1 MKKIAL
7 SIFCFGML
15 AASFTSCDDA
25 KNDVIEN
32 RVYLQEAV
40 ATPLSDIVMGDEGSV
55 TSAPVTVRLAK
66 AMPTDVV
73 VKLGLDKATLD
84 TYNKRNQTEY
94 ELVPEEYVDFPTEVQ
109 LKAGETS
116 FTVPVQVTSF
126 KGESGVDYAMALAI
140 KSTEGLE
147 ASTGSSAFIYA
158 LSAPLKQ
165 MVPSFQ
171 YDNGCRLQPADTD
184 WGLSLA
190 NYTVEMW
197 VRVRGLSYY
206 TGEVT
211 DNNGYSVNNQAI
223 FANGDSPELYVRFG
237 DLVYSSGGSY
247 KNNFLQ
253 IKTFGG
259 QFDSGDPTKGN
270 GLESGAWYHWAWTSD
285 AATGTTTLYKN
296 GQQLSQ
302 LTTGVGQEMP
312 FNHINMFDSG
322 YQYFRDNVEMAQL
335 RVWSVTRTAAQIAA
349 FMRKEVK
356 YTDPNLVL
364 YLPMNEGEGAEVLK
378 DVTGNGHDM
387 KIGQGGSNGSRNT
400 AHAWTEYDFSSL

>member
-7 SIFCFGML
+7 SIFCIGMF
-15 AASFTSCDDA
+15 AVSFTSCNDA

-32 RVYLQEAV
+32 RVYIQEAV
-40 ATPLSDIVMGDEGSV
+40 AQPLNDILMGDAGSV
-55 TSAPVTVRLAK
+55 TAAPVTIRLAK
-66 AMPTDVV
+66 AMPTDVK
-73 VKLGLDKATLD
+73 VKLGLDQKTLD
-84 TYNKRNQTEY
+84 NYNHRNSTVY
-94 ELVPEEYVDFPTEVQ
+94 EMIPEQYVEFPSEVVV
-109 LKAGETS
+109 KAGETS
-116 FTVPVQVTSF
+116 FIIPVQITAF
-126 KGESGVDYAMALAI
+126 KGEAGVDYAMAVAI

-147 ASTGSSAFIYA
+147 ATTGTNSFIYA

-171 YDNGCRLQPADTD
+171 SDNGCRLQPAETD
-184 WGLSLA
+184 WGLSLP
-190 NYTVEMW
+190 NYTVEFW
-197 VRVRGLSYY
+197 VRVRGLNYY
-206 TGEVT
+206 TGEVQET
-211 DNNGYSVNNQAI
+211 GGYSVNNQAI

-259 QFDSGDPTKGN
+259 QFDSGDPTKGD
-270 GLESGAWYHWAWTSD
+270 GLESGQWYHFAWTYD
-285 AATGTTTLYKN
+285 AGTGTTILYKN

-302 LTTGVGQEMP
+302 LTTGTGREMP
-312 FNHINMFDSG
+312 MNHINMFDSG
-322 YQYFRDNVEMAQL
+322 RSYFRDNVEMAQL
-335 RVWSVTRTAAQIAA
+335 RVWKVTRTPSQIAA

-364 YLPMNEGEGAEVLK
+364 YLPMNEGEGAEKLA

-387 KIGQGGSNGSRNT
+387 LIGQGGGNGSRHT
-400 AHAWTEYDFSSL
+400 AHAWNEYDFSSL